1 MKTIKVDIPKKL
13 AIEVENYVKK
23 GWFNNEEE
31 VMRVALQEFI
41 HTHHFELM
49 EQFMR
54 EDVEWALKFKKMKI

>member
-1 MKTIKVDIPKKL
+1 MKTIKVDIPEKL

-23 GWFNNEEE
+23 GWFSNEGE

-41 HTHHFELM
+41 HTHHLKLM

-54 EDVEWALKFKKMKI
+54 EDIEWASGFKKTKI